1 MNQHV
6 MMEILFGEWLP
17 STLSSPLSIPSC
29 SRRLDRL
36 RTCSRVR
43 QRGGCSCFCYVF
55 SAIPLIA
62 SGLFPWTEVTENGD
76 DEFSAASQSLG
87 PRARTTLRF
96 FKAAMGSLQLTS
108 ELAPPSVWE
117 HTWCAAVQL
126 PGGSF
131 LHGGTVIPVAAL
143 TLFSLFLFTC
153 AVSSLGQWFYRCK
166 SWAVRATMSNRGT
179 PK

>member
-17 STLSSPLSIPSC
+17 SMLSSPLSIPSC
-29 SRRLDRL
+29 SRRLGRL

-62 SGLFPWTEVTENGD
+62 LGLFPWTEVTENGD

-126 PGGSF
+126 PGGNF

-143 TLFSLFLFTC
+143 TLFSLFLSTC

-166 SWAVRATMSNRGT
+166 SWAVRATTSNRGT